1 MAGAPP
7 SPPQVSGHP
16 PALALALLLLAA
28 TGSGNAEPLPAGPGA
43 EPTPPEAPPPQPAL
57 VQLEPGWGTLQQTL
71 GLPAWVDLDLEI
83 LAEPMVNPIGGL
95 VREASWIQQTTLA
108 LTLRAPTGES
118 AGQEWKRWAM
128 HLAVAGY
135 NGDPSYAQRVGAAL
149 PLQEVANPVGF
160 WLTRASLERRSAD
173 GRWSLEAGLVGM
185 APDLFSAPVE
195 GFYVHD
201 ALNGAP
207 VLFTIPNFPVF
218 PVAAPGARLVLRP
231 TPATTLRL
239 ASFNLAAT
247 DEVAKLLGTASGL
260 PPGRGWT
267 HQLQWSYAA
276 PWLNRRLGEPIAACR
291 HAGGLRARG
300 RTCGRPVMV
309 ERQLP
314 GGLLQLAAYAGTGPN
329 RGLYGSATVPVA
341 LPWGL
346 DHRLWAATAAGF
358 DTAANPT
365 PSYIGGGL
373 VSQGV
378 LPGRPLDLLILGVAR
393 TGFSPISQ
401 PGLSH
406 EGVVELGY
414 QMRINQSFNL
424 QPSLQWILNPGA
436 AGRVPG
442 LFAAGLQ
449 LGFSF

>member
-1 MAGAPP
+1 MAGARP
-7 SPPQVSGHP
+7 SPPQAPGCRR
-16 PALALALLLLAA
+16 ALAQVLLLLAA
-28 TGSGNAEPLPAGPGA
+28 AGSGSAEPLAPGPTADPA
-43 EPTPPEAPPPQPAL
+43 PPEPPL
-57 VQLEPGWGTLQQTL
+57 VRLEPGWGNLQQGL
-71 GLPAWVDLDLEI
+71 GLPAWVDLDLEV
-83 LAEPMVNPIGGL
+83 LAEPMANPVGGL
-95 VREASWIQQTTLA
+95 VKQANWIQQTTLA
-108 LTLRAPTGES
+108 LTLRAPAGE
-118 AGQEWKRWAM
+118 AAAEWKRWAM
-128 HLAVAGY
+128 HLAIAAY
-135 NGDPSYAQRVGAAL
+135 NGDPSYAQRLGAAL

-160 WLTRASLERRSAD
+160 WPTRASLERRSDD

-185 APDLFSAPVE
+185 DPDLFSTPIE
-195 GFYVHD
+195 DFYVHD

-218 PVAAPGARLVLRP
+218 PVAAPGALLVLRP

-247 DEVAKLLGTASGL
+247 DEVARLLGTASGL
-260 PPGRGWT
+260 PPSRGWT

-276 PWLNRRLGEPIAACR
+276 PWLNRGLGVPIAACR
-291 HAGGLRARG
+291 EREALRPRG
-300 RTCGRPVMV
+300 RSCGQPVAV

-314 GGLLQLAAYAGTGPN
+314 GGLLQLAAYAGTGPK

-393 TGFSPISQ
+393 TGFSPVSQ

-414 QMRINQSFNL
+414 QIRFNQSFNL
-424 QPSLQWILNPGA
+424 QPSLQWILNPGG

>member
-1 MAGAPP
+1 MAGARP
-7 SPPQVSGHP
+7 SPPQAPGCGS
-16 PALALALLLLAA
+16 ALAQALLLLAA
-28 TGSGNAEPLPAGPGA
+28 AGPGNAEPLAPGPGA
-43 EPTPPEAPPPQPAL
+43 DPAPPEPPL
-57 VQLEPGWGTLQQTL
+57 IRLEPGWGTLQQTL

-83 LAEPMVNPIGGL
+83 LAEPMANPVGGL
-95 VREASWIQQTTLA
+95 VKEASWIQQTTLA
-108 LTLRAPTGES
+108 LTLRAPAGEAA
-118 AGQEWKRWAM
+118 AGEWKRWAM
-128 HLAVAGY
+128 HLAIAGY
-135 NGDPSYAQRVGAAL
+135 NGDPTYAQRLGAAL

-160 WLTRASLERRSAD
+160 WPTRASLERRSDD

-185 APDLFSAPVE
+185 DPDLFSTPIE

-218 PVAAPGARLVLRP
+218 PVAAPGALLVLRP
-231 TPATTLRL
+231 TPATTVRL
-239 ASFNLAAT
+239 ASFDLAAT
-247 DEVAKLLGTASGL
+247 DDIARLLGTASGL

-276 PWLNRRLGEPIAACR
+276 PWLNRRLGAPIAACR
-291 HAGGLRARG
+291 KGGGFRARG
-300 RTCGRPVMV
+300 RGRDCDRPVAV

-365 PSYIGGGL
+365 PSYISGGL

-393 TGFSPISQ
+393 TGFSPITQ

-414 QMRINQSFNL
+414 QIRFNQSFNL
-424 QPSLQWILNPGA
+424 QPSLQWILNPGG

>member
-1 MAGAPP
+1 MGN
-7 SPPQVSGHP
+7 
-16 PALALALLLLAA
+16 PA
-28 TGSGNAEPLPAGPGA
+28 
-43 EPTPPEAPPPQPAL
+43 
-57 VQLEPGWGTLQQTL
+57 
-71 GLPAWVDLDLEI
+71 
-83 LAEPMVNPIGGL
+83 GGL

-108 LTLRAPTGES
+108 LTLRLPTDPARPEGREWDRWS
-118 AGQEWKRWAM
+118 MRVALAGF
-128 HLAVAGY
+128 
-135 NGDPSYAQRVGAAL
+135 NGDPLYAQRVGAVL
-149 PLQEVANPVGF
+149 PLQEVANPVGL
-160 WLTRASLERRSAD
+160 WLTRASLQRGSAD
-173 GRWSLEAGLVGM
+173 DRLSVEAGLVSM
-185 APDLFSAPVE
+185 SPDLFSTPIE
-195 GFYVHD
+195 DYYVHD

-207 VLFTIPNFPVF
+207 VLFSIPNFPVF
-218 PVAAPGARLVLRP
+218 PVAAPGALLVLRP
-231 TPATTLRL
+231 TPASTLRL
-239 ASFNLAAT
+239 ASFDLAAT
-247 DEVAKLLGTASGL
+247 NSVAGLLGTASGL

-276 PWLNRRLGEPIAACR
+276 PWLNRPLAGPIAACR
-291 HAGGLRARG
+291 EGTGLRLR
-300 RTCGRPVMV
+300 RSPCSRPVQV

-329 RGLYGSATVPVA
+329 RGVYGSATVPVA

-346 DHRLWAATAAGF
+346 DHRLWGAAAAGL

-378 LPGRPLDLLILGVAR
+378 LPGRPFDLLILGVAR
-393 TGFSPISQ
+393 TGFSPITS

-414 QMRINQSFNL
+414 KVQINQSFNL
-424 QPSLQWILNPGA
+424 QPSLQWILHPGG

-442 LFAAGLQ
+442 VFAVGLQ

>member
-1 MAGAPP
+1 MALAAARPAGA
-7 SPPQVSGHP
+7 
-16 PALALALLLLAA
+16 
-28 TGSGNAEPLPAGPGA
+28 EPIAPGPGA
-43 EPTPPEAPPPQPAL
+43 APAQLVAPAEPPM
-57 VQLEPGWGTLQQTL
+57 VRLEPGWATLQQTL
-71 GLPAWVDLDLEI
+71 GLPAWVDLELEV
-83 LAEPMVNPIGGL
+83 LAEPMANPVGGL

-108 LTLRAPTGES
+108 LTLRAPTGEAA
-118 AGQEWKRWAM
+118 AGEWKRWAM
-128 HLAVAGY
+128 HLAVAAY
-135 NGDPSYAQRVGAAL
+135 NGDANYAQRLGAAL
-149 PLQEVANPVGF
+149 PLQQVANPVGF
-160 WLTRASLERRSAD
+160 WLTRASLERRSGD

-185 APDLFSAPVE
+185 DPDLFSSPIEA
-195 GFYVHD
+195 FYVHD

-218 PVAAPGARLVLRP
+218 PVAAPGALLVLRP
-231 TPATTLRL
+231 TPATTVRL
-239 ASFNLAAT
+239 ASFDLAAT
-247 DEVAKLLGTASGL
+247 DDIARLLGAVSGL

-276 PWLNRRLGEPIAACR
+276 PWLNRRLETPIAACR
-291 HAGGLRARG
+291 AGGGLRARSPN
-300 RTCGRPVMV
+300 CLQPVAV

-414 QMRINQSFNL
+414 QIRFNQSFNL
-424 QPSLQWILNPGA
+424 QPSLQWILNPGG
-436 AGRVPG
+436 AGRVPS

-449 LGFSF
+449 LGFRF